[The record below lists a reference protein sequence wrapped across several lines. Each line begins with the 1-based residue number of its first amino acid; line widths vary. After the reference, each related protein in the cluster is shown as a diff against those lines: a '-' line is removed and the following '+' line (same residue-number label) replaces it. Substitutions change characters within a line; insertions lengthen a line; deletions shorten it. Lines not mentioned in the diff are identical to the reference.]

1 MCHLALRE
9 ITRRASQ
16 EGDSANTL
24 ATPLER
30 DDDRGARTLVLA
42 RPPGLTPL
50 SFPLWAEGQ
59 RGQLSTEDWRT
70 RVRRA
75 AEQLERRHGG

>member
-1 MCHLALRE
+1 V
-9 ITRRASQ
+9 
-16 EGDSANTL
+16 L
-24 ATPLER
+24 AT
-30 DDDRGARTLVLA
+30 
-42 RPPGLTPL
+42 PPGLTPL

-75 AEQLERRHGG
+75 AERLERRHGR